1 MAAGSP
7 TLRIREIDD
16 RVRLGFDGFGDV
28 EGASLQEAADELVA
42 HMLRV
47 AVALRANGVG
57 PICSECPADAALL
70 EFVWE
75 LGEVAA
81 TGGDPRNLLFGAS
94 PLAA

>member
-7 TLRIREIDD
+7 TLRIKEVDG

-28 EGASLQEAADELVA
+28 EGASLQEAREELVA
-42 HMLRV
+42 HLLRV
-47 AVALRANGVG
+47 AMALRADGVG
-57 PICSECPADAALL
+57 PICSECSPDAALL

-75 LGEVAA
+75 LGEMAA
-81 TGGDPRNLLFGAS
+81 TGNDPRELLFGTK